1 MSSPASASEAVNFGL
16 LHPKVQRWVWQ
27 QGWSELRDVQ
37 DAAIPAILGGDT
49 DVLIGAAT
57 AAGKTEAAFLP
68 ICSKLADHRGTGIQ
82 ALYVGPLKA
91 LINDQ
96 FRRTEELCEALEIPT
111 HRWHGDVASTRK
123 QAVLRNPS
131 GILLITP
138 ESLEAMFVLR
148 GTQIARLFGALQY
161 VVVDELHSFLG
172 TERGAQLLSQLHRL
186 EIAVKRRIPRIGLS
200 ATLGD
205 MSLAAGQLRPDHGER
220 VTVLESAATGQEL
233 RLQLRSYVDEQPDT
247 DEDADMAVRGIAD
260 HLFANLRGRTNL
272 VFANARSRVELY
284 AAELADRSLA
294 AGVPNEFHAHHG
306 NLAKELREDVEA
318 MLKDPTK
325 PTTAVCTTTLEMG
338 IDIGAIAQVA
348 QIGPPPSVAS
358 LRQRL
363 GRSGRRDEPAV
374 LRAYCAAVVIDAET
388 SLLDR
393 LQLPLVQTIASIDL
407 LLERW
412 CEPPDPSRMH
422 LSTLIQQLLSLIAQH
437 GGARPPEAYR
447 VLCGRGSPFSAV
459 TTAQFADLLR
469 TLGAKDVLT
478 QASDGTLMLGG
489 RGEPAVN
496 HYTFYAAFQ
505 TPEEYRLVH
514 SGRQLGTMPIDFPLY
529 EGLLLV
535 FAGQRW
541 RVVSVHEED
550 KVVQLTPA
558 PGGKP
563 PHLGDSGGLVHSEVR
578 AKMRTL
584 LEGDHVPAYLDRQS
598 RTLLE
603 QARREYTTLELDSHP
618 VIIDGSDTLLF
629 PWTGDRQ
636 LHTLAVIFNATGME
650 AAVDSAALRL
660 VGTASAAALT
670 ALRKVAKGLAPD
682 AHELARKVESK
693 ATEKFDSWL
702 SEELLCDQFESA
714 VLDCPGAVQAA
725 RLLIS

>member
-49 DVLIGAAT
+49 DLLIGAAT

-68 ICSKLADHRGTGIQ
+68 ICSKLAEHSGPGIQ
-82 ALYVGPLKA
+82 ALYIGPLKA

-96 FRRTEELCEALEIPT
+96 FRRTEELCEALEIQT
-111 HRWHGDVASTRK
+111 HRWHGDVAGTRK
-123 QAVLRNPS
+123 QALLRDPS

-148 GTQIARLFGALQY
+148 GTQITRLFAALQY

-186 EIAVKRRIPRIGLS
+186 EIAIKRRVPRIGLS

-205 MSLAAGQLRPDHGER
+205 MSLAANQLRPDHGDR
-220 VTVLESAATGQEL
+220 VTILESAATAQEL
-233 RLQLRSYVDEQPDT
+233 RLQLRSYVDERPDT
-247 DEDADMAVRGIAD
+247 DEDAGMAIRSIAD
-260 HLFANLRGRTNL
+260 HLFANLRGGTNL

-284 AAELADRSLA
+284 AAELADRSSA

-318 MLKDPTK
+318 LLRDPTR

-363 GRSGRRDEPAV
+363 GRSGRRDAPAI
-374 LRAYCAAVVIDAET
+374 LRAYCAALAIDAET

-412 CEPPDPSRMH
+412 CEPPEPSRLH

-437 GGARPPEAYR
+437 GGAKPAEAYR
-447 VLCGRGSPFSAV
+447 VLCGHGSPFSTV

-469 TLGAKDVLT
+469 TLGAKDVLS
-478 QASDGTLMLGG
+478 QAGDGTLLLGG
-489 RGEPAVN
+489 RGEPTVN

-541 RVVSVHEED
+541 RVAAVHEED
-550 KVVQLTPA
+550 RIVQLTPA
-558 PGGKP
+558 LSGKP
-563 PHLGDSGGLVHSEVR
+563 PHLGDSSGLVHSEVR

-584 LEGDHVPAYLDRQS
+584 LEGDHAPAYLDQAS

-603 QARREYTTLELDSHP
+603 QVRRVYATLELDSRP
-618 VIIDGSDTLLF
+618 VITDGSDTLLF
-629 PWTGDRQ
+629 PWTGDQ
-636 LHTLAVIFNATGME
+636 PLHTLAAILNASRME
-650 AAVDSAALRL
+650 AAVDGAALRL
-660 VGTASAAALT
+660 VGTPREAALT
-670 ALRKVAKGLAPD
+670 ALTKVAEGPAPD
-682 AHELARKVESK
+682 PHELARKVENK
-693 ATEKFDSWL
+693 AVEKFDSWL
-702 SEELLCDQFESA
+702 SDDLLCDQFESA

-725 RLLIS
+725 RLLTT